1 MAQVYNGSGTK
12 VAKLPGVQPALD
24 TAAAKVLSTAKSLAA
39 GHVDTGA
46 YVGSLGVEKTPGKK
60 GVVDRLVYSDDPA
73 AAHIEYGYITRGRP
87 PRYVQGQFILTRA
100 ARGGS
105 R

>member
-1 MAQVYNGSGTK
+1 MAQVYNGAGTK

-24 TAAAKVLSTAKSLAA
+24 AAAAKVLANAKTLAA

-46 YVGSLGVEKTPGKK
+46 YVESLGVEKTPGKK
-60 GVVDRLVYSDDPA
+60 GVTDRLVYSDDPA
-73 AAHIEYGYITRGRP
+73 AAHIEYGYISRGKP
-87 PRYVQGQFILTRA
+87 PRYVPGQFILTKA

-105 R
+105 

>member
-1 MAQVYNGSGTK
+1 MAQVYKGSGTK
-12 VAKLPGVQPALD
+12 VAKMAGVQPALD
-24 TAAAKVLSTAKSLAA
+24 AAAAKVLARAKTLAA

-46 YVGSLGVEKTPGKK
+46 YVESLGVEKTPGKK

-73 AAHIEYGYITRGRP
+73 AAHIEYGYITRGKP
-87 PRYVQGQFILTRA
+87 PRYVRGQFILTKA

-105 R
+105 

>member
-1 MAQVYNGSGTK
+1 MAQVYKGIGTK
-12 VAKLPGVQPALD
+12 IAKMPGVQPALD
-24 TAAAKVLSTAKSLAA
+24 TAAATVLARAKTLAA

-46 YVGSLGVEKTPGKK
+46 YAESLGVEKTPGKK

-73 AAHIEYGYITRGRP
+73 AAHIEYGHITRGPR
-87 PRYVQGQFILTRA
+87 PRYVPGQFILTKA

-105 R
+105 